1 MKRKYI
7 KYISIALIITGVGI
21 MSKVIYDKYTFKE
34 RQKIIMQ
41 SLDKPSEAQKEAVRA
56 VEEEYK
62 VKPLAILEIPSI
74 EVKAGVVEGQ
84 SMYDMFFGVGHD
96 TQSPFP
102 KMEGNTG
109 NLVLAAHDAGK
120 APIFKNLS
128 KVSIGSNV
136 IFKYKGDVYTYKIS
150 YKKVIEP
157 TDVSVIENNPD
168 KSIITLFTCVDN
180 GQRRIV
186 LKGDLIKR
194 EKEQR

>member
-41 SLDKPSEAQKEAVRA
+41 SLDKPSEVQKEAIRT
-56 VEEEYK
+56 VEGEYK

-157 TDVSVIENNPD
+157 TDISVIENNPD

-194 EKEQR
+194 EKENR